1 MRERSHQTSPHPP
14 FCRSSDRQP
23 RTAQVMIRPSGR
35 RRVAHGDHQGF
46 AADLGI
52 NLLYLESLMNEPF
65 TVSNPSARLLKRMS
79 LLLNVSVG
87 YLLGE
92 TFETDPVL
100 RESLGTWNY
109 WVDSTPGLDAGIAN
123 RIKKDWQ
130 EDYGRSRKQ
139 AAASLAS
146 LRDKNGAMRNADW
159 DKKYQEALKKTK
171 GGNSAEQQRFF

>member
-1 MRERSHQTSPHPP
+1 
-14 FCRSSDRQP
+14 
-23 RTAQVMIRPSGR
+23 MIRPSGR